1 MKSLKKVVFTREGKP
16 LVTLKVKGYNKIL
29 NAPRHKIH
37 LGELGMKKQEWG
49 C

>member
-16 LVTLKVKGYNKIL
+16 ITTIKVRGYNKIL
-29 NAPRHKIH
+29 NPPRPQVH
-37 LGELGMKKQEWG
+37 LGDLGIKKQAWG